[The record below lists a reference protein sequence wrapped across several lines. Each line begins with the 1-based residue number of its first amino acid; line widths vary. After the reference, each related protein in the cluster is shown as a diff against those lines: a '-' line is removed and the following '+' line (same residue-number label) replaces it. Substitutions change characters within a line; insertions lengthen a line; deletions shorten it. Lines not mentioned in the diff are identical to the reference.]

1 MSFAAILPTWMHS
14 LPLDMFMFLAVCMAM
29 AQLPADPK
37 EREMLRLAS
46 LLLVGIMAAF
56 GAWET

>member
-14 LPLDMFMFLAVCMAM
+14 LPLAMFMFLAVCLAM
-29 AQLPADPK
+29 AQLPADPG
-37 EREMLRLAS
+37 ERKMLRLGS

>member
-1 MSFAAILPTWMHS
+1 MSFASILPMWTGPY
-14 LPLDMFMFLAVCMAM
+14 LTLAMFLGVCMAM
-29 AQLPADPK
+29 AQLPADPE
-37 EREMLRLAS
+37 ERKMLRLAS